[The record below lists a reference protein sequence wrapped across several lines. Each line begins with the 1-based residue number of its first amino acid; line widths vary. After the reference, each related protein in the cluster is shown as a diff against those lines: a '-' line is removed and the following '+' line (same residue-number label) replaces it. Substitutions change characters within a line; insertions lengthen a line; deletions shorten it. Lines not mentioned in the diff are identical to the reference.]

1 MEARNDHLEVMRSEI
16 ALLQH
21 HWRSFGPHADKDKKP
36 ALRKALDF
44 LDQKWW
50 KEIVQWHS
58 PSSIPP
64 RRQYH
69 TLSHLA
75 EMFGHFNRYLTKLKD
90 PRAVALSIFFHDIIY
105 DPESKTNEEDSAE
118 VFIKFGEEAKLEE
131 RLVAKVKAY
140 ILATKS
146 HEHGP
151 QVQSDP
157 DLALFLDFDMAV
169 LGRPLA
175 GYMAYAAQIR
185 QEFLHFPVNG
195 YCEGRAKVLRGFL
208 AMGNVFASAEF
219 RTAREAT
226 ARANI
231 EAEIAE
237 LEAGRVPL
245 PLPGQ
250 PDTISVTPSKKGQ
263 TDKKFQ
269 VYKHPTLKERINWR
283 AVRSQL
289 AIMAISGAFVFVG
302 YSLIVGKRKKAGK

>member
-1 MEARNDHLEVMRSEI
+1 
-16 ALLQH
+16 
-21 HWRSFGPHADKDKKP
+21 
-36 ALRKALDF
+36 
-44 LDQKWW
+44 
-50 KEIVQWHS
+50 
-58 PSSIPP
+58 
-64 RRQYH
+64 
-69 TLSHLA
+69 
-75 EMFGHFNRYLTKLKD
+75 
-90 PRAVALSIFFHDIIY
+90 
-105 DPESKTNEEDSAE
+105 
-118 VFIKFGEEAKLEE
+118 
-131 RLVAKVKAY
+131 
-140 ILATKS
+140 
-146 HEHGP
+146 
-151 QVQSDP
+151 
-157 DLALFLDFDMAV
+157 MAV

-185 QEFLHFPVNG
+185 QEFIHFPVDG
-195 YCEGRAKVLRGFL
+195 YCEGRAKVLRARPRVGVV
-208 AMGNVFASAEF
+208 GGGQSVFASAEF
-219 RTAREAT
+219 RAAREAT
-226 ARANI
+226 ARANL